1 MARRGVFAAYAKVSR
16 LIVCSSGGIAVATL
30 VIDPKIEEELLENR
44 RAWGGDKFD
53 EVWDGVYVMAPLAN
67 VEHMQL
73 MGNLSAAFINAFAQQ
88 PEVRVFPGVNV
99 SDRQQNWK
107 ENYRCP
113 DVAVVL
119 PGSRAIDCDTF
130 YFGGPDFVVEIVS
143 DYDRSREKFD
153 FYSRVGVREMLLVD
167 RNPWQLE
174 LYRLI
179 GSELKLV
186 GNSEP
191 LGQQS
196 LASQVLPLTFRL
208 LSRPSGR
215 PQIEIVKPAS
225 NERWFA

>member
-1 MARRGVFAAYAKVSR
+1 M
-16 LIVCSSGGIAVATL
+16 ATL
-30 VIDPKIEEELLENR
+30 VTDPYIEEELLERR
-44 RAWGGDKFD
+44 RACRGDRFD

-73 MGNLSAAFINAFAQQ
+73 MGSLSAAFISAFAKQ

-99 SDRQQNWK
+99 SDSKEDWK
-107 ENYRCP
+107 RNYRCP

-130 YFGGPDFVVEIVS
+130 YFGGPDFVVEIAS

-153 FYSRVGVREMLLVD
+153 FYAEVGVREMMLVA

-179 GSELKLV
+179 GAKLILV
-186 GNSEP
+186 GNSDP
-191 LGQQS
+191 AGQ
-196 LASQVLPLTFRL
+196 
-208 LSRPSGR
+208 
-215 PQIEIVKPAS
+215 
-225 NERWFA
+225 

>member
-1 MARRGVFAAYAKVSR
+1 M
-16 LIVCSSGGIAVATL
+16 ATL
-30 VIDPKIEEELLENR
+30 VIDPKIEEELLEQR
-44 RAWGGDKFD
+44 RACRGDRFD

-73 MGNLSAAFINAFAQQ
+73 MGSLSAAFVNAFASQ

-99 SDRQQNWK
+99 SDRRKHWEK
-107 ENYRCP
+107 NYRCP

-143 DYDRSREKFD
+143 DYDRSREKFE
-153 FYSRVGVREMLLVD
+153 FYARIGVREMLLVD

-174 LYRLI
+174 LYRLM

-186 GNSEP
+186 GSSEP
-191 LGQQS
+191 VGQQT
-196 LASQVLPLTFRL
+196 LASEVLPLTFRL
-208 LSRPSGR
+208 LARESAR

>member
-1 MARRGVFAAYAKVSR
+1 M
-16 LIVCSSGGIAVATL
+16 ATL
-30 VIDPKIEEELLENR
+30 VMDPQIEEELLENR

-73 MGNLSAAFINAFAQQ
+73 MASLSAAFINAFAGQ

-99 SDRQQNWK
+99 SDQKRNWEK
-107 ENYRCP
+107 NYRCP

-119 PGSRAIDCDTF
+119 PGSRAVDCDTF

-153 FYSRVGVREMLLVD
+153 FYARVGVREMLLVD
-167 RNPWQLE
+167 RKPWQLE
-174 LYRLI
+174 LYRLV

-186 GNSEP
+186 GTSETMY
-191 LGQQS
+191 QQLIPS
-196 LASQVLPLTFRL
+196 DVLPLTFRL
-208 LSRPSGR
+208 LARENLR